1 MKVLKITL
9 FSISMLFL
17 TVSGQTSDAVTKTEK
32 PQVESYKQIDF
43 VAHIK
48 KGVKIPG
55 QG

>member
-9 FSISMLFL
+9 FSIAMLFL

-32 PQVESYKQIDF
+32 PQVESYQQIDF
-43 VAHIK
+43 LAHVK
-48 KGVKIPG
+48 KGVQLPG